1 MLQQRTDIRD
11 TKTRHMALKEG
22 LREEG
27 LWLVEDRKL
36 EVKIPLVRYDLLSS
50 EKIRMSVSKV

>member
-1 MLQQRTDIRD
+1 
-11 TKTRHMALKEG
+11 MALKEG